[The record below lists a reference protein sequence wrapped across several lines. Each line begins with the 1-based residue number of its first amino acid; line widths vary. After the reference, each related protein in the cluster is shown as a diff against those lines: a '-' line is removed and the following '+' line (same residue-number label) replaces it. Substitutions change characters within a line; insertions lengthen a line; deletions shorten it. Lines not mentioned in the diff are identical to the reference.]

1 MEWLKKLNRQFFT
14 HSPTDEEG
22 ENRNAYNDNSL
33 SANVYRAT
41 KLQSNGDLLNF
52 ISTLGNLKQSQ
63 S

>member
-1 MEWLKKLNRQFFT
+1 MEWLKELNRQFFT
-14 HSPTDEEG
+14 HSPADEEG

>member
-1 MEWLKKLNRQFFT
+1 MEWLKEPNRQFFT
-14 HSPTDEEG
+14 HSPADEEG

-33 SANVYRAT
+33 SANVYSAT
-41 KLQSNGDLLNF
+41 NLQSNGVLLNF